1 MGRRF
6 CRLTANAYLAL
17 SLAAIAILLIGT
29 YGLFGQ
35 ERDPLAAVYV
45 VVLGMPWVRFAD
57 LAPEAARPWLAL
69 AAPLVNVAIL
79 RAFCARLSA

>member
-1 MGRRF
+1 MGRRI

-17 SLAAIAILLIGT
+17 ALAAMAILLVGT

-35 ERDPLAAVYV
+35 DRDPLAGVYV

-57 LAPEAARPWLAL
+57 LGPEAACPWFAL
-69 AAPLVNVAIL
+69 ATPLVNVAIL
-79 RAFCARLSA
+79 RALCARFAA